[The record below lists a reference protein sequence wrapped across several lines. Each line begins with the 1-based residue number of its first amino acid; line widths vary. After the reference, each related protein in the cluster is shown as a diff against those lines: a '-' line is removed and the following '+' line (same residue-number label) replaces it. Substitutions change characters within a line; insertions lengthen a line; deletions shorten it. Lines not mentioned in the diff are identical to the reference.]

1 VGVDAQYG
9 KLVTMAANV
18 IVAIA
23 VALVACVLMAGIYTL
38 WIGGDVA
45 RSWSNRLMR
54 IRILA
59 QLVAI
64 IVVVVVF
71 YVMRRH

>member
-1 VGVDAQYG
+1 M
-9 KLVTMAANV
+9 TMIANV

-23 VALVACVLMAGIYTL
+23 VGLVACVLIAGVYTL
-38 WIGGDVA
+38 WAGGDVA

-64 IVVVVVF
+64 IVIVIVF
-71 YVMRRH
+71 YVFRRH

>member
-1 VGVDAQYG
+1 
-9 KLVTMAANV
+9 MAANV

-23 VALVACVLMAGIYTL
+23 VALVACVLMAGVYTL
-38 WIGGDVA
+38 WVGGDVA

>member
-1 VGVDAQYG
+1 
-9 KLVTMAANV
+9 MAANV

>member
-1 VGVDAQYG
+1 MV
-9 KLVTMAANV
+9 AANIV
-18 IVAIA
+18 VAIA
-23 VALVACVLMAGIYTL
+23 VGLVACVLMAGVYTL
-38 WIGGDVA
+38 WVGGDVA

-59 QLVAI
+59 QLVAVII
-64 IVVVVVF
+64 IVIVF